1 MFLKWALTDQEKFL
15 FQKEINLKSIILLY
29 LFLVNNIHAS
39 ISNELDNFFNGDLK
53 FIQTSLNENK
63 NSIDES
69 EGIFK
74 RVINNQ
80 INVEVVSPFK
90 EKYIL
95 TKEYIEIYDLE
106 FDQVKTIPKEEYKNN
121 LFVNYLINGFD
132 EKSIERIDQNS
143 FVINDENNAYQFKYI
158 NKNTLQ
164 VRFKDNVDITNI
176 IKFYK

>member
-1 MFLKWALTDQEKFL
+1 M
-15 FQKEINLKSIILLY
+15 FQKEIDLKLIILLC
-29 LFLVNNIHAS
+29 LFLVNYTYAT
-39 ISNELDNFFNGDLK
+39 ISDELNNFFNGDLK

-69 EGIFK
+69 EGVFK
-74 RVINNQ
+74 RVINND
-80 INVEVVSPFK
+80 INIEVVSPFK

-95 TKEYIEIYDLE
+95 TKEYVEIYDLE
-106 FDQVKTIPKEEYKNN
+106 FDQVKTIPKEEYINN

-132 EKSIERIDQNS
+132 EKNIERIDQNS

-164 VRFKDNVDITNI
+164 VRFKDNMDVTNI
-176 IKFYK
+176 IRFYK

>member
-1 MFLKWALTDQEKFL
+1 M
-15 FQKEINLKSIILLY
+15 FQKEIDLKLIILLC
-29 LFLVNNIHAS
+29 LFLVNYTYAT
-39 ISNELDNFFNGDLK
+39 ISDELNNFFNGDLK

-74 RVINNQ
+74 RVINND
-80 INVEVVSPFK
+80 INIEVVSPFK

-95 TKEYIEIYDLE
+95 TKEYVEIYDLE
-106 FDQVKTIPKEEYKNN
+106 FDQVKTIPKEEYINN

-132 EKSIERIDQNS
+132 DKNIERIDQNS

-164 VRFKDNVDITNI
+164 VRFKDNMDVTNI
-176 IKFYK
+176 IRFYK

>member
-1 MFLKWALTDQEKFL
+1 M
-15 FQKEINLKSIILLY
+15 
-29 LFLVNNIHAS
+29 VNYTYAT
-39 ISNELDNFFNGDLK
+39 ISDELNNFFNGDLK

-74 RVINNQ
+74 RVINND
-80 INVEVVSPFK
+80 INIEVISPFK

-95 TKEYIEIYDLE
+95 TKEYVEIYDLE
-106 FDQVKTIPKEEYKNN
+106 FDQVKTIPKEEYINN

-132 EKSIERIDQNS
+132 DKNIERIDQNS

-164 VRFKDNVDITNI
+164 VRFKDNMDVTNI
-176 IKFYK
+176 IRFYK

>member
-1 MFLKWALTDQEKFL
+1 M
-15 FQKEINLKSIILLY
+15 FQKEIDLKLIILLC
-29 LFLVNNIHAS
+29 LFLVNYTYAT
-39 ISNELDNFFNGDLK
+39 ISDELNNFFNGDLK
-53 FIQTSLNENK
+53 FIQTSFNENK

-74 RVINNQ
+74 RVTSNN

-90 EKYIL
+90 ERYIL

-106 FDQVKTIPKEEYKNN
+106 FDQVKTIPKEEYINN

-132 EKSIERIDQNS
+132 EKNIERIDQNS
-143 FVINDENNAYQFKYI
+143 FVINDENNTYQFKYI

-164 VRFKDNVDITNI
+164 VRFKDNMDVTNI

>member
-1 MFLKWALTDQEKFL
+1 M
-15 FQKEINLKSIILLY
+15 FQKEIDLKLIILLC
-29 LFLVNNIHAS
+29 LFLVNYTYAT
-39 ISNELDNFFNGDLK
+39 ISDELNNFFNGDLK

-74 RVINNQ
+74 RVINND
-80 INVEVVSPFK
+80 INIEVVSPFK

-95 TKEYIEIYDLE
+95 TKEYVEIYDLE
-106 FDQVKTIPKEEYKNN
+106 FDQVKTIPKEEYTNN

-132 EKSIERIDQNS
+132 EKNIERIDQNS

-164 VRFKDNVDITNI
+164 VRFKDNMDVTNI
-176 IKFYK
+176 IRFYK

>member
-1 MFLKWALTDQEKFL
+1 M
-15 FQKEINLKSIILLY
+15 FQKEIDLKLIILLC
-29 LFLVNNIHAS
+29 LFLVNNISAS
-39 ISNELDNFFNGDLK
+39 ISNELDNFFNGYLK

-74 RVINNQ
+74 RVINND
-80 INVEVVSPFK
+80 INIEVVSPFK

-95 TKEYIEIYDLE
+95 TKEYVEIYDLE
-106 FDQVKTIPKEEYKNN
+106 FDQVKTIPKEEYINN

-132 EKSIERIDQNS
+132 EKNIERIDQNS

-164 VRFKDNVDITNI
+164 VRFKDNMDVTNI
-176 IKFYK
+176 IRFYK

>member
-1 MFLKWALTDQEKFL
+1 M
-15 FQKEINLKSIILLY
+15 
-29 LFLVNNIHAS
+29 VNYTYAT
-39 ISNELDNFFNGDLK
+39 ISDELNNFFNGDLK

-74 RVINNQ
+74 RVINND
-80 INVEVVSPFK
+80 INIEVVSPFK

-95 TKEYIEIYDLE
+95 TKEYVEIYDLE
-106 FDQVKTIPKEEYKNN
+106 FDQVKTIPKEEYINN

-132 EKSIERIDQNS
+132 EKNIERIDQNS

-164 VRFKDNVDITNI
+164 VRFKDNMDVTNI
-176 IKFYK
+176 IRFYK

>member
-1 MFLKWALTDQEKFL
+1 M
-15 FQKEINLKSIILLY
+15 
-29 LFLVNNIHAS
+29 VNNIHAT
-39 ISNELDNFFNGDLK
+39 ISDDLNNFFNGDLK

-74 RVINNQ
+74 RAINNN
-80 INVEVVSPFK
+80 INIEVVSPFK

-121 LFVNYLINGFD
+121 VFINYLINGFD
-132 EKSIERIDQNS
+132 DKNIERIDQNS
-143 FVINDENNAYQFKYI
+143 FVIDDKNNAYQFKYI

-164 VRFKDNVDITNI
+164 VRFKDNMDVTNI
-176 IKFYK
+176 IRFYK

>member
-1 MFLKWALTDQEKFL
+1 MANYT
-15 FQKEINLKSIILLY
+15 Y
-29 LFLVNNIHAS
+29 AT
-39 ISNELDNFFNGDLK
+39 ISDELNNFFNGDLK

-74 RVINNQ
+74 RVINND
-80 INVEVVSPFK
+80 INIEVVSPFK

-95 TKEYIEIYDLE
+95 TKEYVEIYDLE
-106 FDQVKTIPKEEYKNN
+106 FDQVKTIPKEEYINN

-132 EKSIERIDQNS
+132 EKNIERIDQNS

-164 VRFKDNVDITNI
+164 VRFKDNMDVTNI
-176 IKFYK
+176 IRFYK

>member
-1 MFLKWALTDQEKFL
+1 M
-15 FQKEINLKSIILLY
+15 FQKEIDLKLIILLC
-29 LFLVNNIHAS
+29 LFLVNYTYAT
-39 ISNELDNFFNGDLK
+39 ISDELNNFFNGDLK

-74 RVINNQ
+74 RVINND
-80 INVEVVSPFK
+80 INIEVVSPFK

-106 FDQVKTIPKEEYKNN
+106 FDQVKTIPKEEYINN

-132 EKSIERIDQNS
+132 EKSIERINQNS
-143 FVINDENNAYQFKYI
+143 FVIDDKNNSYQFKYI

-164 VRFKDNVDITNI
+164 VRFKDNMDVTNI
-176 IKFYK
+176 IRFYK

>member
-1 MFLKWALTDQEKFL
+1 M
-15 FQKEINLKSIILLY
+15 FQKEIDLKLIILLC
-29 LFLVNNIHAS
+29 LFLVNYTYAT
-39 ISNELDNFFNGDLK
+39 ISDELNNFFNGDLK

-74 RVINNQ
+74 RVINND
-80 INVEVVSPFK
+80 INIEVVSPFK

-106 FDQVKTIPKEEYKNN
+106 FDQVKTIPKEEYINN

-132 EKSIERIDQNS
+132 EKNIERIDQNS
-143 FVINDENNAYQFKYI
+143 FVINDENNTYQFKYI

-164 VRFKDNVDITNI
+164 VRFKDNMDVTNI
-176 IKFYK
+176 IRFYK

>member
-1 MFLKWALTDQEKFL
+1 L
-15 FQKEINLKSIILLY
+15 FQKEIDLKLIILLC
-29 LFLVNNIHAS
+29 LFLVNYTYAT
-39 ISNELDNFFNGDLK
+39 ISDELNNFFNGDLK

-74 RVINNQ
+74 RVINND
-80 INVEVVSPFK
+80 INIEVVSPFK

-95 TKEYIEIYDLE
+95 TKEYVEIYDLE
-106 FDQVKTIPKEEYKNN
+106 FDQVKTIPKEEYINN

-132 EKSIERIDQNS
+132 DKNIERIDQNS

-164 VRFKDNVDITNI
+164 VRFKDNMDVTNI
-176 IKFYK
+176 IRFYK

>member
-1 MFLKWALTDQEKFL
+1 M
-15 FQKEINLKSIILLY
+15 FQKEIDLKLIILLC
-29 LFLVNNIHAS
+29 LFLVNYTYAT
-39 ISNELDNFFNGDLK
+39 ISDELNNFFNGDLK

-74 RVINNQ
+74 RVINND
-80 INVEVVSPFK
+80 INIEVVSPFK

-95 TKEYIEIYDLE
+95 TKEYVEIYDLE
-106 FDQVKTIPKEEYKNN
+106 FDQVKTIPKEEYINN

-132 EKSIERIDQNS
+132 EKNIERIDQNS
-143 FVINDENNAYQFKYI
+143 FVINDENNTYQFKYI

-164 VRFKDNVDITNI
+164 VRFKDNMDVTNI
-176 IKFYK
+176 IRFYK

>member
-1 MFLKWALTDQEKFL
+1 L
-15 FQKEINLKSIILLY
+15 FQKEIDLKLIILLC
-29 LFLVNNIHAS
+29 LFLVNYTYAT
-39 ISNELDNFFNGDLK
+39 ISDELNNFFNGDLK

-74 RVINNQ
+74 RVINND
-80 INVEVVSPFK
+80 INIEVVSPFK

-95 TKEYIEIYDLE
+95 TKEYVEIYDLE
-106 FDQVKTIPKEEYKNN
+106 FDQVKTIPKEEYINN

-132 EKSIERIDQNS
+132 EKNIERIDQNS
-143 FVINDENNAYQFKYI
+143 FVINDENNVYQFKYI

-164 VRFKDNVDITNI
+164 VRFKDNMDVTNI